1 MPLYAG
7 RNGVPGGFPGVPP
20 KSSAKDLSNRTSVS
34 LTISIT
40 LAPKPKDSSLIVPVG
55 IVTTSCTFRLEVN
68 PVPVITPSVVTETS
82 PIDVQLL
89 ESPIARVPSPIN
101 LQKPTGGIANLS
113 HSTKCIVAVSC
124 LKRMYNSR

>member
-7 RNGVPGGFPGVPP
+7 LALIAAAR
-20 KSSAKDLSNRTSVS
+20 DLSKRASVS

-40 LAPKPKDSSLIVPVG
+40 LAPIPKDSSLIVPVG